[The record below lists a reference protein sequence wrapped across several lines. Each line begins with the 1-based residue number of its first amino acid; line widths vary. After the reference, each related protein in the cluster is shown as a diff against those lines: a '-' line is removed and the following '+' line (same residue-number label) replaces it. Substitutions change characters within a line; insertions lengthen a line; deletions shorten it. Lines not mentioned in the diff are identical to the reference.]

1 MNEMIMPFVRN
12 LKDKEFYSH
21 KHSVIEMEE
30 MKFLVKYS
38 RPFYGFVNSN
48 TRIKLDDHARP
59 ISFIRIAPI
68 WVNKLPELIAQP
80 DEQTCR

>member
-1 MNEMIMPFVRN
+1 MPFVRN

-59 ISFIRIAPI
+59 ISFIRITHLG
-68 WVNKLPELIAQP
+68 KLSVMSAQP